1 MTPGAFA
8 QNQTVLSEADAL
20 FAALDQAPM
29 GDGVDRW
36 FAAVLRIYAD
46 ERDWWVDVAASS
58 DSSISVIVRLS
69 LRFAPGGRTLRRD
82 LPSFRSCAG
91 VDDRDHSRGDRSP
104 IPALRAAGLQAG
116 GLDSINDLPPCE

>member
-8 QNQTVLSEADAL
+8 QNQTVFSEADAL

-29 GDGVDRW
+29 GDGADRW

-69 LRFAPGGRTLRRD
+69 RRA
-82 LPSFRSCAG
+82 SA
-91 VDDRDHSRGDRSP
+91 VHAVA
-104 IPALRAAGLQAG
+104 ALRTWRPGSPSRPAIL
-116 GLDSINDLPPCE
+116 NVMCRC